1 MIRYASLL
9 FVVLHFISSR
19 FVQAEQPIATIA
31 VISNPY
37 ITTLPPQQIKDE
49 RGSVRDFLSKTA
61 PSAFNNAINL
71 INRLQPDA
79 TVIQGSITWSG
90 SKDDF
95 AEARS
100 YIEQISATVYT
111 MPGHRD
117 RLNGTL
123 DNYHSILSEYD
134 VDQSIRS
141 INNVSLIFAS
151 DLHGSPDTATSRMRI
166 QISKVASPKAVLA
179 FSDRAGEFQRSVLT
193 PGHDSFFNLVD
204 EFNIGIRFD
213 PIRYGYRVHCE
224 NTLPVR
230 SIGSLAWSERKS
242 IAVVRVY
249 NDRIEVAQ
257 ISDLEQPAYTLTVPN
272 PVTQPRLPLIED
284 DPYLC
289 PSYSEDV
296 AEKPDRTIAL
306 VSDPQFDR
314 KVNRELLIQRAEA
327 GISELN
333 RFAPDVVCV
342 AGDLVN
348 NNLPEEW
355 QLFRKH
361 FDQVQAPLELVAG
374 NHDVLFNYD
383 FIESLYADAPK
394 KSPDYA
400 RQVREAV
407 QLAAKEGFRGP
418 TSLFEKYTGQK
429 ANRIAEY
436 GETALIMVSFM
447 TQRADA
453 TQLQFLRHA
462 LEKTKDRNHVFVV
475 AHYPAVSTYGYNLQP
490 KLGGDEVL
498 SMLHEYRV
506 TGYLF
511 GHRHFNGFR
520 MYDRTAHV
528 LSDNMQSI
536 HLLHIFPEHIT
547 IGRKQIGAPLYER
560 LTIPAT
566 RATTAQR
573 QKGFTR
579 MR

>member
-1 MIRYASLL
+1 MIRYASML
-9 FVVLHFISSR
+9 FVVLQFISSR
-19 FVQAEQPIATIA
+19 FVQAEEPLATIA

-37 ITTLPPQQIKDE
+37 ITTLPPQEIKDE

-61 PSAFNNAINL
+61 PAAFNNAIGL

-90 SKDDF
+90 STSDF
-95 AEARS
+95 AAAYK
-100 YIEQISATVYT
+100 YIEKLRGTVYT

-117 RLNGTL
+117 RLTGTL
-123 DNYHSILSEYD
+123 DNYEAMFSEYD
-134 VDQSIRS
+134 ADQNIRS
-141 INNVSLIFAS
+141 INNVLLIFAS
-151 DLHGSPDTATSRMRI
+151 DLHESPDAAASRMRS

-179 FSDRAGEFQRSVLT
+179 FSDRAGEFRRSVLA
-193 PGHDSFFNLVD
+193 PSHVSFFNLVD

-213 PIRYGYRVHCE
+213 PIRYGYRIHCE

-230 SIGSLAWSERKS
+230 SIGSLAWSERNS

-272 PVTQPRLPLIED
+272 PVTQPRLPIIED

-289 PSYSEDV
+289 PSYTEDL
-296 AEKPDRTIAL
+296 AEKPNRTIAL

-314 KVNRELLIQRAEA
+314 KVNRELLIQRAKA

-355 QLFRKH
+355 QLFRQH

-383 FIESLYADAPK
+383 FIESLYADAAK

-400 RQVREAV
+400 RQVRDAV
-407 QLAAKEGFRGP
+407 HLAAKEGFKGP

-429 ANRIAEY
+429 PNRIADY
-436 GETALIMVSFM
+436 GDIALIMVSFM

-453 TQLQFLRHA
+453 TQLQFLRDA

-498 SMLHEYRV
+498 SMLHQYRV

-536 HLLHIFPEHIT
+536 HLLHIFPDHIT
-547 IGRKQIGAPLYER
+547 IGRKRIGAPLYER
-560 LTIPAT
+560 LTIPST
-566 RATTAQR
+566 RASTP
-573 QKGFTR
+573 
-579 MR
+579 

>member
-79 TVIQGSITWSG
+79 AVIQGSITWSG

-100 YIEQISATVYT
+100 YIEQISAIVYT

-166 QISKVASPKAVLA
+166 QISKAASPKAVLA

-361 FDQVQAPLELVAG
+361 FDQVQTPLELVAG

-429 ANRIAEY
+429 PNRIAEY

-453 TQLQFLRHA
+453 TQLQFLRDA

-475 AHYPAVSTYGYNLQP
+475 AHYPAVSTYGYNLLP

-566 RATTAQR
+566 RATTPQS
-573 QKGFTR
+573 QKSFTR

>member
-1 MIRYASLL
+1 MLRSLASFAFILTI
-9 FVVLHFISSR
+9 LHCRWIL
-19 FVQAEQPIATIA
+19 AEQPIATIA
-31 VISNPY
+31 IISNPY
-37 ITTLPPQQIKDE
+37 ITTLHPEEIKDE
-49 RGSVRDFLSKTA
+49 RGSVREFLAKTSPA
-61 PSAFNNAINL
+61 AFANAIKL
-71 INRLQPDA
+71 INQLQPDA
-79 TVIQGSITWSG
+79 TVIQGSLTWSG
-90 SKDDF
+90 SVADF
-95 AEARS
+95 AKVRE
-100 YIEQISATVYT
+100 YVDQINMPVYT

-117 RLNGTL
+117 RLQGALEPYRMALSDFDVDGSTQPINGTL
-123 DNYHSILSEYD
+123 L
-134 VDQSIRS
+134 V
-141 INNVSLIFAS
+141 FAS
-151 DLHGSPDTATSRMRI
+151 DLHGNPEVATARI
-166 QISKVASPKAVLA
+166 QTQLSNVSNPKAVLL
-179 FSDRAGEFQRSVLT
+179 FGDRDGEFKRSNLT
-193 PGHDSFFNLVD
+193 PDYKPFNELVNT
-204 EFNIGIRFD
+204 FNIAMRFD

-230 SIGSLAWSERKS
+230 SIGSLSWSERNS
-242 IAVVRVY
+242 IAIVRVY
-249 NDRIEVAQ
+249 TDRIEVAQ

-272 PVTQPRLPLIED
+272 PVTQPRLPIIED

-289 PSYSEDV
+289 PSYTEDL
-296 AEKPDRTIAL
+296 AEKPNRTIAL

-314 KVNRELLIQRAEA
+314 KVNRELLIQRAKA

-355 QLFRKH
+355 QLFRQH

-383 FIESLYADAPK
+383 FIESLYADAAK

-400 RQVREAV
+400 RQVRDAV
-407 QLAAKEGFRGP
+407 HLAAKEGFKGP

-429 ANRIAEY
+429 PNRIAAY
-436 GETALIMVSFM
+436 GDIALIMVSFM

-453 TQLQFLRHA
+453 TQLQFLREA

-475 AHYPAVSTYGYNLQP
+475 AHYPAVSTYGHNLQP

-498 SMLHEYRV
+498 SMLHQYRV

-536 HLLHIFPEHIT
+536 HLLHIFPDHIT
-547 IGRKQIGAPLYER
+547 IGRKRIGAPLYER
-560 LTIPAT
+560 LTIPST
-566 RATTAQR
+566 RASTP
-573 QKGFTR
+573 
-579 MR
+579 